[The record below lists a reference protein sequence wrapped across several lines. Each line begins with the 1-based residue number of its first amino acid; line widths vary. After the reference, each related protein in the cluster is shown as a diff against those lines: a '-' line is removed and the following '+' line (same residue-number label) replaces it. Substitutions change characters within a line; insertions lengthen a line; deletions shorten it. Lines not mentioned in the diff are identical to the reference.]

1 MRQVLKQK
9 VQIKAGYYGIGQGIS
24 QRDILF
30 LLKIMLLIFMLAAKG
45 CKLLSHKLFVRRLT
59 AKRCGIR
66 LADEN
71 INDNHYCFFYHF
83 EEDDMDTSLA
93 EEVQHTATTLQSD
106 SFFFMSPYRSFTTSG
121 CFARFSEPA
130 VGGDDPAGHFQQKL
144 AQAFQNAKAN
154 GIAHPVMVGAIP
166 FDTRKPSSLFIPQRW
181 QTFSRPARQQSAR
194 YFSGSQALK
203 VEQHTEIPPQ
213 PVFEEMVARAAS
225 LTATPQ
231 VNKVVLSRLIDI
243 ATDKNMDSGAL
254 MERLIAQNPASF
266 NFHVPLDDGGVL
278 LGASPELLLRKEG
291 AHFSSLPLAGSAR
304 RQPDDV
310 LDREAGNKLLASEKD
325 RHEHDLVTQ
334 AMKAILAPRSH
345 HLSMPSSPQL
355 ITTPTLWHLATPV
368 EGDAREN
375 ENALTLACL
384 LHPTPA
390 LSGFPHEAAKELI
403 AELEP
408 FDRELFGGIVGWCD
422 SEGNGEWVV
431 TIRCARLQKNTVR
444 LFAGAGIVP
453 ASSPVGE
460 WRETGVKLSTMLN
473 VFGLH

>member
-1 MRQVLKQK
+1 M
-9 VQIKAGYYGIGQGIS
+9 
-24 QRDILF
+24 
-30 LLKIMLLIFMLAAKG
+30 
-45 CKLLSHKLFVRRLT
+45 
-59 AKRCGIR
+59 
-66 LADEN
+66 
-71 INDNHYCFFYHF
+71 
-83 EEDDMDTSLA
+83 
-93 EEVQHTATTLQSD
+93 
-106 SFFFMSPYRSFTTSG
+106 
-121 CFARFSEPA
+121 
-130 VGGDDPAGHFQQKL
+130 
-144 AQAFQNAKAN
+144 
-154 GIAHPVMVGAIP
+154 
-166 FDTRKPSSLFIPQRW
+166 
-181 QTFSRPARQQSAR
+181 
-194 YFSGSQALK
+194 
-203 VEQHTEIPPQ
+203 
-213 PVFEEMVARAAS
+213 
-225 LTATPQ
+225 
-231 VNKVVLSRLIDI
+231 LSRLIDI
-243 ATDKNMDSGAL
+243 ATDKQIDSSAL

-266 NFHVPLDDGGVL
+266 NFHVPLEDGGVL

-310 LDREAGNKLLASEKD
+310 LDREAGTKLLASEKD

-334 AMKAILAPRSH
+334 AMKTILEPRSH
-345 HLSMPSSPQL
+345 HLSMPASPQL

-390 LSGFPHEAAKELI
+390 LSGFPHQAAKELI

-431 TIRCARLQKNTVR
+431 TIRCARLHQNTVR